1 MTGKRTAL
9 IAGGVA
15 AGAIAAGAV
24 GRTVLRRRTEH
35 ELEAPLWDLPP
46 DDLGPVRSFDGTQL
60 AVRAAG
66 DPSAPLLLFVHGFS
80 LDMTTWREQW
90 VDLSADHRCVLMDL
104 RGHGTSEQPADG
116 DLSVRSMGRD
126 IAAVLEAVAPDRR
139 VVIVG
144 HSMGAIA
151 TLAMAE
157 VRPDLMATSVAG
169 VVLVGTSASEL
180 VRGAMGSITD
190 IIRPRL
196 GSLRSAAER
205 VDRLRK
211 AVLASPTDLRG
222 AVVRLTQFGPD
233 APRHV
238 VEHVVHLAER
248 ASSEVW
254 TDGLAGLARDRSPA
268 RLAAYP
274 HARARGGGGARS
286 RDAPLERRR
295 ARRRAPRRPV
305 RGARRRGPHRDDGAT
320 GRARSGDPCVRPSRA
335 RRWSRPAASAATS
348 LEGAWRPMTR
358 SLAEAAAEA
367 AGCTRC
373 RLAEGRTQ
381 VVFGAGDPDADLMFI
396 GEGPG
401 FHEDKQGEPFVGA
414 AGQLLNRVLG
424 EIGLTREQVYIGN
437 IVKCRPPGN
446 RDPRPDEIEACT
458 PWLVEQVSLI
468 QPRVVVTLGNFATKF
483 VLNTETGITRLRGQ
497 VHDWHGRTVIPTFHP
512 AAILHGGGEKSRQFQ
527 LLLEDFRLVRSTL
540 DSAAVP
546 DPDRTV
552 AAVDATA
559 PPPGVIAL
567 PDSETRAVDDDQLEL
582 F

>member
-1 MTGKRTAL
+1 MTRKRTAL

-66 DPSAPLLLFVHGFS
+66 DPTSPLLLFVHGFS

-90 VDLSADHRCVLMDL
+90 VDLSVDHRCVLMDQ
-104 RGHGTSEQPADG
+104 RGHGASEHPADD

-169 VVLVGTSASEL
+169 IVLVGTSASDL

-190 IIRPRL
+190 LVRPRL

-254 TDGLAGLARDRSPA
+254 TDGLAGLLETDLRHVLPRVRMPALVVVGQHDRVTPPSSGVE
-268 RLAAYP
+268 LAAALP
-274 HARARGGGGARS
+274 DGRFVLLDGAGHIAMMERPVELDREIRAFARAVFTGAH
-286 RDAPLERRR
+286 APRPRRRR
-295 ARRRAPRRPV
+295 ASKE
-305 RGARRRGPHRDDGAT
+305 RGG
-320 GRARSGDPCVRPSRA
+320 S
-335 RRWSRPAASAATS
+335 
-348 LEGAWRPMTR
+348 
-358 SLAEAAAEA
+358 
-367 AGCTRC
+367 
-373 RLAEGRTQ
+373 
-381 VVFGAGDPDADLMFI
+381 
-396 GEGPG
+396 
-401 FHEDKQGEPFVGA
+401 
-414 AGQLLNRVLG
+414 
-424 EIGLTREQVYIGN
+424 
-437 IVKCRPPGN
+437 
-446 RDPRPDEIEACT
+446 
-458 PWLVEQVSLI
+458 
-468 QPRVVVTLGNFATKF
+468 
-483 VLNTETGITRLRGQ
+483 
-497 VHDWHGRTVIPTFHP
+497 
-512 AAILHGGGEKSRQFQ
+512 
-527 LLLEDFRLVRSTL
+527 
-540 DSAAVP
+540 
-546 DPDRTV
+546 
-552 AAVDATA
+552 
-559 PPPGVIAL
+559 
-567 PDSETRAVDDDQLEL
+567 
-582 F
+582 

>member
-139 VVIVG
+139 VVVVG

-157 VRPDLMATSVAG
+157 VRPDLLATSVAG

-254 TDGLAGLARDRSPA
+254 TDGLAGLLETDLRHVVPRIRIPALVVVGEHDRVTPPA
-268 RLAAYP
+268 SAVELAAALP
-274 HARARGGGGARS
+274 DGRFVVLDGAGHIAMMERPVELDREIRTFARAVLAGGH
-286 RDAPLERRR
+286 APRPRRRR
-295 ARRRAPRRPV
+295 ASK
-305 RGARRRGPHRDDGAT
+305 G
-320 GRARSGDPCVRPSRA
+320 RSGP
-335 RRWSRPAASAATS
+335 
-348 LEGAWRPMTR
+348 
-358 SLAEAAAEA
+358 
-367 AGCTRC
+367 
-373 RLAEGRTQ
+373 
-381 VVFGAGDPDADLMFI
+381 
-396 GEGPG
+396 
-401 FHEDKQGEPFVGA
+401 
-414 AGQLLNRVLG
+414 
-424 EIGLTREQVYIGN
+424 
-437 IVKCRPPGN
+437 
-446 RDPRPDEIEACT
+446 
-458 PWLVEQVSLI
+458 
-468 QPRVVVTLGNFATKF
+468 
-483 VLNTETGITRLRGQ
+483 
-497 VHDWHGRTVIPTFHP
+497 
-512 AAILHGGGEKSRQFQ
+512 
-527 LLLEDFRLVRSTL
+527 
-540 DSAAVP
+540 
-546 DPDRTV
+546 
-552 AAVDATA
+552 
-559 PPPGVIAL
+559 
-567 PDSETRAVDDDQLEL
+567 
-582 F
+582 

>member
-90 VDLSADHRCVLMDL
+90 VDLSVDHRCVLMDQ
-104 RGHGTSEQPADG
+104 RGHGSSEQPADG

-151 TLAMAE
+151 TLALAE

-254 TDGLAGLARDRSPA
+254 TDGLAGLLETDLRHVLPRIRMPTLVVVGEHDRVTPPSSA
-268 RLAAYP
+268 VELAAALP
-274 HARARGGGGARS
+274 DGRFVVLDGAGHIAMMERPVELDREIRAFARAALAGGH
-286 RDAPLERRR
+286 APRPRRRR
-295 ARRRAPRRPV
+295 ASKGRD
-305 RGARRRGPHRDDGAT
+305 GP
-320 GRARSGDPCVRPSRA
+320 
-335 RRWSRPAASAATS
+335 
-348 LEGAWRPMTR
+348 
-358 SLAEAAAEA
+358 
-367 AGCTRC
+367 
-373 RLAEGRTQ
+373 
-381 VVFGAGDPDADLMFI
+381 
-396 GEGPG
+396 
-401 FHEDKQGEPFVGA
+401 
-414 AGQLLNRVLG
+414 
-424 EIGLTREQVYIGN
+424 
-437 IVKCRPPGN
+437 
-446 RDPRPDEIEACT
+446 
-458 PWLVEQVSLI
+458 
-468 QPRVVVTLGNFATKF
+468 
-483 VLNTETGITRLRGQ
+483 
-497 VHDWHGRTVIPTFHP
+497 
-512 AAILHGGGEKSRQFQ
+512 
-527 LLLEDFRLVRSTL
+527 
-540 DSAAVP
+540 
-546 DPDRTV
+546 
-552 AAVDATA
+552 
-559 PPPGVIAL
+559 
-567 PDSETRAVDDDQLEL
+567 
-582 F
+582 

>member
-157 VRPDLMATSVAG
+157 VRPDVMATSVAG

-196 GSLRSAAER
+196 GSLRSVAER

-254 TDGLAGLARDRSPA
+254 TDGLAGLLETDLRHVVPRLRMPALVVVGEHDRVTPPA
-268 RLAAYP
+268 SAVELAAALP
-274 HARARGGGGARS
+274 DGRFVVLDGAGHIAMMERPVELDREIRTFARAVLGGGH
-286 RDAPLERRR
+286 APRPRRRR
-295 ARRRAPRRPV
+295 ASKG
-305 RGARRRGPHRDDGAT
+305 RGGP
-320 GRARSGDPCVRPSRA
+320 
-335 RRWSRPAASAATS
+335 
-348 LEGAWRPMTR
+348 
-358 SLAEAAAEA
+358 
-367 AGCTRC
+367 
-373 RLAEGRTQ
+373 
-381 VVFGAGDPDADLMFI
+381 
-396 GEGPG
+396 
-401 FHEDKQGEPFVGA
+401 
-414 AGQLLNRVLG
+414 
-424 EIGLTREQVYIGN
+424 
-437 IVKCRPPGN
+437 
-446 RDPRPDEIEACT
+446 
-458 PWLVEQVSLI
+458 
-468 QPRVVVTLGNFATKF
+468 
-483 VLNTETGITRLRGQ
+483 
-497 VHDWHGRTVIPTFHP
+497 
-512 AAILHGGGEKSRQFQ
+512 
-527 LLLEDFRLVRSTL
+527 
-540 DSAAVP
+540 
-546 DPDRTV
+546 
-552 AAVDATA
+552 
-559 PPPGVIAL
+559 
-567 PDSETRAVDDDQLEL
+567 
-582 F
+582 

>member
-90 VDLSADHRCVLMDL
+90 VDLSVDHRCVLMDQ
-104 RGHGTSEQPADG
+104 RGHGSSEQPVDG

-126 IAAVLEAVAPDRR
+126 IATVLEAVAPDRR

-151 TLAMAE
+151 TLALAE

-169 VVLVGTSASEL
+169 VVLVGTSASDL

-254 TDGLAGLARDRSPA
+254 TDGLAGLLETDLRHVLPRIRMPALVVVGEHDRVTPPSSA
-268 RLAAYP
+268 VELAAALP
-274 HARARGGGGARS
+274 DGRFVVLDGAGHIAMMERPVELDREIRAFARAVLVGGH
-286 RDAPLERRR
+286 APRLRRRR
-295 ARRRAPRRPV
+295 ASKG
-305 RGARRRGPHRDDGAT
+305 RGGP
-320 GRARSGDPCVRPSRA
+320 
-335 RRWSRPAASAATS
+335 
-348 LEGAWRPMTR
+348 
-358 SLAEAAAEA
+358 
-367 AGCTRC
+367 
-373 RLAEGRTQ
+373 
-381 VVFGAGDPDADLMFI
+381 
-396 GEGPG
+396 
-401 FHEDKQGEPFVGA
+401 
-414 AGQLLNRVLG
+414 
-424 EIGLTREQVYIGN
+424 
-437 IVKCRPPGN
+437 
-446 RDPRPDEIEACT
+446 
-458 PWLVEQVSLI
+458 
-468 QPRVVVTLGNFATKF
+468 
-483 VLNTETGITRLRGQ
+483 
-497 VHDWHGRTVIPTFHP
+497 
-512 AAILHGGGEKSRQFQ
+512 
-527 LLLEDFRLVRSTL
+527 
-540 DSAAVP
+540 
-546 DPDRTV
+546 
-552 AAVDATA
+552 
-559 PPPGVIAL
+559 
-567 PDSETRAVDDDQLEL
+567 
-582 F
+582 

>member
-90 VDLSADHRCVLMDL
+90 VDLSVDHRCVLMDQ
-104 RGHGTSEQPADG
+104 RGHGSSEQPADG

-151 TLAMAE
+151 TLALAE

-248 ASSEVW
+248 ASSELW
-254 TDGLAGLARDRSPA
+254 TDGLAGLLETDLRHVLPRIRMPALVVVGEHDRVTPPSSA
-268 RLAAYP
+268 VELAAALP
-274 HARARGGGGARS
+274 DGRFVVLDGAGHIAMMERPVELDREIRAFARAVLAGGH
-286 RDAPLERRR
+286 APRPR
-295 ARRRAPRRPV
+295 RRRAPKG
-305 RGARRRGPHRDDGAT
+305 RGGP
-320 GRARSGDPCVRPSRA
+320 
-335 RRWSRPAASAATS
+335 
-348 LEGAWRPMTR
+348 
-358 SLAEAAAEA
+358 
-367 AGCTRC
+367 
-373 RLAEGRTQ
+373 
-381 VVFGAGDPDADLMFI
+381 
-396 GEGPG
+396 
-401 FHEDKQGEPFVGA
+401 
-414 AGQLLNRVLG
+414 
-424 EIGLTREQVYIGN
+424 
-437 IVKCRPPGN
+437 
-446 RDPRPDEIEACT
+446 
-458 PWLVEQVSLI
+458 
-468 QPRVVVTLGNFATKF
+468 
-483 VLNTETGITRLRGQ
+483 
-497 VHDWHGRTVIPTFHP
+497 
-512 AAILHGGGEKSRQFQ
+512 
-527 LLLEDFRLVRSTL
+527 
-540 DSAAVP
+540 
-546 DPDRTV
+546 
-552 AAVDATA
+552 
-559 PPPGVIAL
+559 
-567 PDSETRAVDDDQLEL
+567 
-582 F
+582 

>member
-90 VDLSADHRCVLMDL
+90 VDLSVDHRCVLMDQ
-104 RGHGTSEQPADG
+104 RGHGSSEQPVDG

-126 IAAVLEAVAPDRR
+126 IATVLEAVAPDRR

-151 TLAMAE
+151 TLALAE

-169 VVLVGTSASEL
+169 VVLVGTSASDL

-190 IIRPRL
+190 IISPRL

-254 TDGLAGLARDRSPA
+254 TDGLAGLLETDLRHVLPRIRMPALVVVGEHDRVTPPSSA
-268 RLAAYP
+268 VALAAALP
-274 HARARGGGGARS
+274 DGRFVVLDGAGHIAMMERPVELDREIRAFARAVLVGGH
-286 RDAPLERRR
+286 APRLRRRR
-295 ARRRAPRRPV
+295 ASKG
-305 RGARRRGPHRDDGAT
+305 RGGP
-320 GRARSGDPCVRPSRA
+320 
-335 RRWSRPAASAATS
+335 
-348 LEGAWRPMTR
+348 
-358 SLAEAAAEA
+358 
-367 AGCTRC
+367 
-373 RLAEGRTQ
+373 
-381 VVFGAGDPDADLMFI
+381 
-396 GEGPG
+396 
-401 FHEDKQGEPFVGA
+401 
-414 AGQLLNRVLG
+414 
-424 EIGLTREQVYIGN
+424 
-437 IVKCRPPGN
+437 
-446 RDPRPDEIEACT
+446 
-458 PWLVEQVSLI
+458 
-468 QPRVVVTLGNFATKF
+468 
-483 VLNTETGITRLRGQ
+483 
-497 VHDWHGRTVIPTFHP
+497 
-512 AAILHGGGEKSRQFQ
+512 
-527 LLLEDFRLVRSTL
+527 
-540 DSAAVP
+540 
-546 DPDRTV
+546 
-552 AAVDATA
+552 
-559 PPPGVIAL
+559 
-567 PDSETRAVDDDQLEL
+567 
-582 F
+582 